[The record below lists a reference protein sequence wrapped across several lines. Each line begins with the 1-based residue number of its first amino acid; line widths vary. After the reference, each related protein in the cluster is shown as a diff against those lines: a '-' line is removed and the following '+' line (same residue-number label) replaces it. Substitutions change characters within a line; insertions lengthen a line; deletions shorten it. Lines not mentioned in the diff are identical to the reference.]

1 MKGADGGGRCVAKLD
16 RDNKVVTEVMEGCG
30 EAEQKRGRSWRH
42 VQVLYLISVIS
53 LGKMILNVLTVS

>member
-1 MKGADGGGRCVAKLD
+1 MAKLD
-16 RDNKVVTEVMEGCG
+16 RDNKVVTEVMEGSG

-53 LGKMILNVLTVS
+53 LGKMTLNVLTVS